1 MKKITCL
8 IADDEPMAL
17 NLIESYVSKTP
28 FLELRAKCSN
38 AVEAMD
44 YTEKNGAVQLY
55 FLDIQMPELSGL
67 DFSRMLPR
75 ESKIVF
81 TTAFDQYAV
90 DGYKVNAIGYL
101 LKPFDYSEFL
111 DVAGKARSLFEQETS
126 PAMAAENKDFFFV
139 KSEYRQVKISFP
151 EILYIEGLKD
161 YVKIYT
167 TATPRP
173 TLTLM
178 SLKKLEEEL
187 PSDRFMR
194 VHRSFIVALDK
205 IQAIERNHIIIG
217 EKQIPVATQYKEMLQ
232 NYISGKSL

>member
-28 FLELRAKCSN
+28 FLELRAKCNN

-81 TTAFDQYAV
+81 TTAFDQCHR
-90 DGYKVNAIGYL
+90 L
-101 LKPFDYSEFL
+101 SSETF
-111 DVAGKARSLFEQETS
+111 
-126 PAMAAENKDFFFV
+126 
-139 KSEYRQVKISFP
+139 
-151 EILYIEGLKD
+151 
-161 YVKIYT
+161 
-167 TATPRP
+167 
-173 TLTLM
+173 
-178 SLKKLEEEL
+178 
-187 PSDRFMR
+187 
-194 VHRSFIVALDK
+194 
-205 IQAIERNHIIIG
+205 
-217 EKQIPVATQYKEMLQ
+217 
-232 NYISGKSL
+232 